1 MSTAVGSSSRDS
13 PKESKPHDTSTAAR
27 SLREGTTPAP
37 AEHQSNVRGV
47 ETASEWTNIRESLP
61 QKSPKAGQDSPE
73 RTRESVSPY
82 TCPGAPT
89 SKKSPDSPAAQ
100 LHRGPP
106 LYTDIQPSSRV
117 QHDSGGAHEQ
127 RVSAVRTAPRPVCR
141 ISVPQFA
148 GGNDRFAADLAG
160 QIIPVA
166 RANQP
171 ASKGT
176 GSPCTPQNSQA
187 RIGRAMTLPSTLSPS
202 PAVRTSRT
210 GSHASTDVADI
221 TPPVE
226 QGRFRKE
233 QGRSLQDF
241 RRKSLNAAAT
251 VGEEDAGPSQR
262 RKSSA
267 RTPSSLLHLASVRAN
282 DPTGYPGLQ
291 KRKAL
296 PPPTNSS
303 RTLPRTKCQRSFGKH
318 AFASDALE
326 RPRRPSKTR
335 SAEAYSSSSTSVRR
349 WLPEHSGASSP
360 YTMKSTPSL
369 SPTPQDRSSPESQ
382 SLCSN
387 RPWRRFDASSMRDPW
402 RSGPNVRPPSRNADS
417 ASATSTP
424 MSSRESSYCGVG
436 RGEAAVHP
444 ACVEA
449 SRNVMSTPLVSSTTQ
464 RSSSDNSVKKFIKN
478 HPTSAITLA
487 LLLAAVLSGFLLLL
501 GFFIGLETRER
512 RSSSATC
519 RSESCLNY
527 ARLLADSVNTSLK
540 PCESFT
546 RFVCDGWRRRNR
558 LSVRG
563 EAFLFELRRM
573 SYLLRSLPVPHKGQN
588 SLQRAAAFYRSCD
601 AVQIGDADE
610 LPKVKAALLEAG
622 IVWPRVPRE
631 SEHVDLLRTWL
642 HTSLKLHWSSL
653 LGMSVLCS
661 ANTTRVILEPRGEF
675 RRIRDKHNKMDSNVE
690 EAKNYFETLS
700 SVLDSAVLFETVPGL
715 NKGRWLAE
723 LNRYSGGWG
732 HVIFE
737 STQPYYVKTFLQLW
751 KARGERDMH
760 LFYSWAIV
768 QTAALYA
775 NRRLLVNFYGREDS
789 LDMYHGALC
798 LSKAYLLCGS
808 ELFREYYEQLFSE
821 RARAIAQGVV
831 AATVTTRTVSLFF
844 GHLSAPRTPVDPEM
858 APQST
863 GPCTFFARW
872 PRGCPSNAY
881 LAAQSTV
888 GDVYLEGLQQYGSG
902 AALFFVASCYAH
914 CKGSD
919 SLPSFSGDECDE
931 PFRNVR
937 GLRTHSIAIPVLP

>member
-1 MSTAVGSSSRDS
+1 MR
-13 PKESKPHDTSTAAR
+13 
-27 SLREGTTPAP
+27 
-37 AEHQSNVRGV
+37 
-47 ETASEWTNIRESLP
+47 
-61 QKSPKAGQDSPE
+61 
-73 RTRESVSPY
+73 
-82 TCPGAPT
+82 
-89 SKKSPDSPAAQ
+89 
-100 LHRGPP
+100 
-106 LYTDIQPSSRV
+106 
-117 QHDSGGAHEQ
+117 
-127 RVSAVRTAPRPVCR
+127 
-141 ISVPQFA
+141 
-148 GGNDRFAADLAG
+148 
-160 QIIPVA
+160 
-166 RANQP
+166 
-171 ASKGT
+171 
-176 GSPCTPQNSQA
+176 
-187 RIGRAMTLPSTLSPS
+187 
-202 PAVRTSRT
+202 
-210 GSHASTDVADI
+210 
-221 TPPVE
+221 
-226 QGRFRKE
+226 
-233 QGRSLQDF
+233 
-241 RRKSLNAAAT
+241 
-251 VGEEDAGPSQR
+251 
-262 RKSSA
+262 
-267 RTPSSLLHLASVRAN
+267 
-282 DPTGYPGLQ
+282 
-291 KRKAL
+291 
-296 PPPTNSS
+296 
-303 RTLPRTKCQRSFGKH
+303 
-318 AFASDALE
+318 
-326 RPRRPSKTR
+326 
-335 SAEAYSSSSTSVRR
+335 
-349 WLPEHSGASSP
+349 
-360 YTMKSTPSL
+360 STPSL

-387 RPWRRFDASSMRDPW
+387 RPWRRFDASSMREPW
-402 RSGPNVRPPSRNADS
+402 RSGPNVRPSSRNADS

-487 LLLAAVLSGFLLLL
+487 LILAAVLSGFLLLL

-512 RSSSATC
+512 RSSSAAC

-610 LPKVKAALLEAG
+610 LPKVKTALLEAG

-690 EAKNYFETLS
+690 EAENYFETLRQEFGNATDRSAEAADATVNFSTTSELDEALLHKLYDSVRFSPYS

-760 LFYSWAIV
+760 LFYSWAVV

-831 AATVTTRTVSLFF
+831 AGTRRAFAQRLNRWPHRNPNVTVVRDWPSPASPIEYFDPRSRAQRSYQVCLRSTVSLPFIYRHNTN
-844 GHLSAPRTPVDPEM
+844 GLPLLRSLECARNYSRPRDGPAIYRTLHLLRTLAIEVSLD
-858 APQST
+858 
-863 GPCTFFARW
+863 
-872 PRGCPSNAY
+872 AY
-881 LAAQSTV
+881 LAAQSTM
-888 GDVYLEGLQQYGSG
+888 GDAYLEGLQQYGSR
-902 AALFFVASCYAH
+902 AALFFIASCYAH

-919 SLPSFSGDECDE
+919 SLPSFSGDECD
-931 PFRNVR
+931 
-937 GLRTHSIAIPVLP
+937 